1 MLFRVKSRL
10 THQLRNTSLNL
21 RVTVTSIK
29 PIRLSKVDRVKASV
43 PLRVTSPLSSCFLS
57 GEAITIH
64 SKRSCRVA
72 GVLDRRGRDA
82 AEGGAAGG
90 ASAAITIRGL
100 V

>member
-1 MLFRVKSRL
+1 MLFRVKGRL
-10 THQLRNTSLNL
+10 TPQLRNTSLNL

-43 PLRVTSPLSSCFLS
+43 PLHVTSPLSSCFLS

-90 ASAAITIRGL
+90 APTATIIRGL

>member
-1 MLFRVKSRL
+1 MQFRVKSCL
-10 THQLRNTSLNL
+10 THQLRNASLNL
-21 RVTVTSIK
+21 RIAVTSIK
-29 PIRLSKVDRVKASV
+29 PIRLPKVHRVKAGVS
-43 PLRVTSPLSSCFLS
+43 LRVTSPLSSCFL
-57 GEAITIH
+57 GREAITIY
-64 SKRSCRVA
+64 SKRARLVA